1 MTMGAALLIA
11 QIGEPTVKLELSG
24 MVVMG
29 ISIAIVCGL
38 SVFCIVHLLR
48 GKELGEHHHVP
59 LDIDTGDTD
68 R

>member
-1 MTMGAALLIA
+1 MMGAAFLMA
-11 QIGEPTVKLELSG
+11 QTAKPAVTLEPSG

-38 SVFCIVHLLR
+38 SLFCVVHLLR
-48 GKELGEHHHVP
+48 EKDPGKHHHVP
-59 LDIDTGDTD
+59 LDIDPGDVD